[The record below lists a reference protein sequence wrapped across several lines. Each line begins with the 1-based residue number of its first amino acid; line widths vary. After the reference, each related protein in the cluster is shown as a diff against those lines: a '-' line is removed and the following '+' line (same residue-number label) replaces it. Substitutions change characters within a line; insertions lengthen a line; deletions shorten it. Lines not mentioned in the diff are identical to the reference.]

1 MNVTIPEEEYDGEP
15 TIYDIASDAGMSDE
29 WIQEEIIASAAAL
42 GMLAINESEAEGEN
56 LDGIRFLVMDEISEI
71 EVIVRRVPPEER
83 GSRTLH

>member
-1 MNVTIPEEEYDGEP
+1 MNVTEIPEEEYEA

-42 GMLAINESEAEGEN
+42 GMLAMNESEAEGEN

>member
-1 MNVTIPEEEYDGEP
+1 MEVTTIPEEEYEP

-42 GMLAINESEAEGEN
+42 GMLALNESEDEGED
-56 LDGIRFLVMDEISEI
+56 LEGIRFLVADDISEI
-71 EVIVRRVPPEER
+71 EVIVRRVKPEER